1 MTPGEAN
8 EFVTA
13 LLADALENTNA
24 SVSIAGEIIDIK
36 DFRHKGGIVYFS
48 LQEGKHRFRCQASTE
63 LADALG
69 DYLKTGTI
77 LECYGEFLIGHPGS
91 SPRVELSVEKID
103 VIDGQAS
110 PRMLL
115 LGELEQQGW
124 LDNKIDLPRFPSRIG
139 LVTSPESESVADF
152 LSVVESID
160 DLEIEVIEVSLS
172 SEKSIVDG
180 LRLADRDSYDVIV
193 LTRGG
198 GEGLGL
204 FDSYEIAEA
213 IHNSRTPVVSAV
225 GHHRDWSIADM
236 IADARAATPSEAAR
250 LVAANYLSPNDE
262 GAERNDQA
270 VKQTTIWRT
279 VAIIL
284 ALLLGL
290 TIVFLLFRQ

>member
-8 EFVTA
+8 ELVTA
-13 LLADALENTNA
+13 LLAGALQNSDTRI
-24 SVSIAGEIIDIK
+24 SIAGEILDIK

-48 LQEGKHRFRCQASTE
+48 LQDGKHRFRCQASAE

-77 LECYGEFLIGHPGS
+77 LECYGDFMIGRPGS
-91 SPRVELSVEKID
+91 SPRVELFVEKID
-103 VIDGQAS
+103 IIDGQAS
-110 PRMLL
+110 PRTLL
-115 LGELEQQGW
+115 LGELEEQGW
-124 LDNKIDLPRFPSRIG
+124 LDDKTDLPEFPRRIG

-152 LSVVESID
+152 LSVIEGID
-160 DLEIEVIEVSLS
+160 DLEIEVVEVSLS
-172 SEKSIVDG
+172 SEQSIVDG
-180 LRLADRDSYDVIV
+180 LKLADRGGYDVLV

-204 FDSYEIAEA
+204 FDNYEIAEA

-250 LVAANYLSPNDE
+250 LVAAHYLIASEDRE
-262 GAERNDQA
+262 DVRSESGSASIWKTA
-270 VKQTTIWRT
+270 TI
-279 VAIIL
+279 VL
-284 ALLLGL
+284 ALLLA
-290 TIVFLLFRQ
+290 IILLVLYIRR